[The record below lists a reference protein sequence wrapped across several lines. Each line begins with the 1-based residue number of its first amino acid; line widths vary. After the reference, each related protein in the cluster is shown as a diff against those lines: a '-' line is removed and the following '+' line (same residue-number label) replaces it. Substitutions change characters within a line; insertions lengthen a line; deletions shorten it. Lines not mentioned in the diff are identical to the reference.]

1 MEGVSH
7 YTKQIDEKNQVPSQ
21 VAESLNKLNLHKP
34 QQDRQKQQA
43 HHYLPQKGC
52 SQCGAKGNQAEVCR
66 QSRNQK
72 CHNCGKLG
80 HSPTCVERKKD
91 VHLITNN
98 SKQTNQIIFTQ
109 EINKTN
115 RSELQQ

>member
-52 SQCGAKGNQAEVCR
+52 SQCGA
-66 QSRNQK
+66 
-72 CHNCGKLG
+72 
-80 HSPTCVERKKD
+80 
-91 VHLITNN
+91 
-98 SKQTNQIIFTQ
+98 
-109 EINKTN
+109 
-115 RSELQQ
+115 